1 MTVRAMFHIC
11 MELWGIFICLICA
24 CGIFIATP
32 HKTRRT
38 RIKILMQIACMLL
51 LGTDA
56 LSWYFRVDA
65 DETAYYMVRISNF
78 SVFCINYIFMSFF
91 ATYVW
96 LTVSKHQHRKPAALR
111 AVYALSVIGILLLI
125 ITQFTGLF
133 YYFDDHN
140 LYHRG
145 NFYLL
150 SQAIAVLGIALCL
163 FMLISYRKNLD
174 RIIFLSMMSFF
185 VLPVLATIYQA
196 LAYSFSLQ
204 CLAIVI
210 STQIMFVMD
219 TVEMNM
225 RFHSQQA
232 AYEKARYEAEHDGM
246 TGLLNKEAG
255 WKHMR
260 KYFDRMDSHD
270 EAMLMFVDIDDF
282 KTINDTYGHTVGDFW
297 IREVASQLRHIYRQ
311 DDIIC
316 RYGGDEFLALI
327 RNTASEQVLETT
339 LGMFFQQLARTSEQH
354 GQDVHCSVGVCRIA
368 AADGCQPWHGARRWR
383 RDRKRGFRPMRRTGR
398 LGAVRNQT
406 IQQRNVHRLQL
417 RPFPAS
423 TRKYPRLNEQLQLS
437 GNSCAGQ
444 PCNTESIAR
453 FSCKVTVSPYLS
465 FTPICRAT

>member
-1 MTVRAMFHIC
+1 MTHARDRQVFGAGSVGEGWGDDPSQGHVPRLHGVVGCCHMPDFRRRNFHC
-11 MELWGIFICLICA
+11 N
-24 CGIFIATP
+24 TT
-32 HKTRRT
+32 KTRRT

-51 LGTDA
+51 LGSDA
-56 LSWYFRVDA
+56 LSWYFHANA
-65 DETAYYMVRISNF
+65 DETTYYMVRISNF

-96 LTVSKHQHRKPAALR
+96 LTVSKNQHRKPAALHT
-111 AVYALSVIGILLLI
+111 VYALSVIGILLLI

-150 SQAIAVLGIALCL
+150 SQAIAVSGIALCF

-174 RIIFLSMMSFF
+174 RITFFSMMSFF

-196 LAYSFSLQ
+196 LAYGFSLQ

-210 STQIMFVMD
+210 STQIMFIMD
-219 TVEMNM
+219 TVELNL
-225 RFHSQQA
+225 RFYSQQA

-246 TGLLNKEAG
+246 TGLLNKKAG

-282 KTINDTYGHTVGDFW
+282 KIINDTYGHTVGDFW
-297 IREVASQLRHIYRQ
+297 IHEVASQLRHIYRQ

-316 RYGGDEFLALI
+316 RYGGDEFIVLI

-339 LGMFFQQLARTSEQH
+339 LGMFFQQLTRASEQR

-368 AADGCQPWHGARRWR
+368 AIR
-383 RDRKRGFRPMRRTGR
+383 
-398 LGAVRNQT
+398 
-406 IQQRNVHRLQL
+406 I
-417 RPFPAS
+417 
-423 TRKYPRLNEQLQLS
+423 S
-437 GNSCAGQ
+437 GNRDTSRNTDGENSEDTRGGVDFGQ
-444 PCNTESIAR
+444 CVKQADLALYETKR
-453 FSCKVTVSPYLS
+453 FNKGTFNVYNYDRS
-465 FTPICRAT
+465 

>member
-1 MTVRAMFHIC
+1 
-11 MELWGIFICLICA
+11 
-24 CGIFIATP
+24 
-32 HKTRRT
+32 
-38 RIKILMQIACMLL
+38 MQIACMLL

-297 IREVASQLRHIYRQ
+297 IREVASQLRHIYRH

-316 RYGGDEFLALI
+316 RYGGDEFIALI

-339 LGMFFQQLARTSEQH
+339 LACSSNSWHAPRNSTGKTCIAVWACAVLQPLTVPALARGAPMETRSEAWISTNASHRPTWRCTKPNDSTKERSPSTTTTVPSQH
-354 GQDVHCSVGVCRIA
+354 PQISA
-368 AADGCQPWHGARRWR
+368 P
-383 RDRKRGFRPMRRTGR
+383 K
-398 LGAVRNQT
+398 
-406 IQQRNVHRLQL
+406 
-417 RPFPAS
+417 
-423 TRKYPRLNEQLQLS
+423 
-437 GNSCAGQ
+437 
-444 PCNTESIAR
+444 
-453 FSCKVTVSPYLS
+453 
-465 FTPICRAT
+465 

>member
-1 MTVRAMFHIC
+1 MTIRAMFHIC

-24 CGIFIATP
+24 GGIFIATP
-32 HKTRRT
+32 QKTRRT

-51 LGTDA
+51 LGADA
-56 LSWYFRVDA
+56 LSWYFHVDA
-65 DETAYYMVRISNF
+65 GETTYYMVRISNF

-96 LTVSKHQHRKPAALR
+96 LTVSKHQHRKPAALY

-185 VLPVLATIYQA
+185 VLPTLATIYQA
-196 LAYSFSLQ
+196 LAYGFSVQ

-255 WKHMR
+255 YKHMR
-260 KYFDRMDSHD
+260 KYFDRMDLHD

-282 KTINDTYGHTVGDFW
+282 KIINDTYGHTVGDFW

-316 RYGGDEFLALI
+316 RYGGDEFIVLI

-339 LGMFFQQLARTSEQH
+339 LGMFFQQLTRTSEQR

-368 AADGCQPWHGARRWR
+368 AIR
-383 RDRKRGFRPMRRTGR
+383 
-398 LGAVRNQT
+398 
-406 IQQRNVHRLQL
+406 I
-417 RPFPAS
+417 
-423 TRKYPRLNEQLQLS
+423 S
-437 GNSCAGQ
+437 GNRDISR
-444 PCNTESIAR
+444 NTDEGNGEDTRGGVDFDQCVKQADLALYETKR
-453 FSCKVTVSPYLS
+453 FNKGTFTVYNYDRPSQHPQSAPRNGRKV
-465 FTPICRAT
+465 